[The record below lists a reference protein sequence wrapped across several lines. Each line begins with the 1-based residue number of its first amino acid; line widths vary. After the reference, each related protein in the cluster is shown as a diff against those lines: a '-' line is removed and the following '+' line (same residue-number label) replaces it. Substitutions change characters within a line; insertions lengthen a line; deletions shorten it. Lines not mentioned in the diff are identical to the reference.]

1 MKRDV
6 LLIGLAAFA
15 AACNGP
21 ATPADDKIRAAV
33 SVPPQAWLV
42 DRIGG
47 ERVEVEVMLPPGSAP
62 ATYEP
67 SPRQRLAFDRA
78 RLLVEVGH
86 PDFPFE
92 KRHLEKWLAGRSGLE
107 VVDMAEGVDFLPSK
121 EEDGHPHPEGET
133 DPHLWLSPPVMESAA
148 RRVEAALS
156 RIDPGHAELYSAR
169 LAALL
174 SDVQALDRDLA
185 ATFAGLE
192 RRRFLVQHP
201 AWGYFAAHYGLEQ
214 TAIES
219 GGKEP
224 GAASLVALAER
235 ARRDGVRVI
244 FTQRGISDRGARA
257 IAREIGARM
266 VEVDPLAYDWL
277 DNLRRVA
284 AALREALDDRGGAG

>member
-1 MKRDV
+1 MKTVVMLLSSAV
-6 LLIGLAAFA
+6 LA
-15 AACNGP
+15 AACTGP
-21 ATPADDKIRAAV
+21 PTPAAADAIRVAV

-47 ERVEVEVMLPPGSAP
+47 DRVEVTVMLPPGAFP

-78 RLLVEVGH
+78 RVYVKVGH
-86 PDFPFE
+86 PDFPLE
-92 KRHLEKWLAGRSGLE
+92 RKHLDKWLAWHPGLE
-107 VVDMAEGVDFLPSK
+107 VVDMAAGVDLLPA
-121 EEDGHPHPEGET
+121 DDAHGHPEGET
-133 DPHLWLSPPVMESAA
+133 DHHLWLSPAVMRRAA
-148 RRVEAALS
+148 RRVEEVLA
-156 RIDPGHAELYSAR
+156 RIDPGHAALYAAH
-169 LAALL
+169 LAALE
-174 SDVQALDRDLA
+174 SDVEELDRELA

-224 GAASLVALAER
+224 GAASLVALAAR

-244 FTQRGISDRGARA
+244 FTQRGVSDRGVRS
-257 IAREIGARM
+257 IAGEIGARV

-277 DNLRRVA
+277 ANLRRVA
-284 AALREALDDRGGAG
+284 AAFRDALDDRGGGG

>member
-1 MKRDV
+1 MRKDV
-6 LLIGLAAFA
+6 LLLSLAIFA
-15 AACNGP
+15 AACSGP
-21 ATPADDKIRAAV
+21 ATPADDKIRVAV

-42 DRIGG
+42 DRVGG
-47 ERVEVEVMLPPGSAP
+47 ERVEVEVMLPPGSSP

-78 RLLVEVGH
+78 RVLVEVGH

-92 KRHLEKWLAGRSGLE
+92 KRHLEKWIAGHSGLE
-107 VVDMAEGVDFLPSK
+107 VVDMAQGVDFLPAG
-121 EEDGHPHPEGET
+121 EEDDHPHPEGET
-133 DPHLWLSPPVMESAA
+133 DPHLWLSPPVMASAA
-148 RRVEAALS
+148 RRVEQALA
-156 RIDPGHAELYSAR
+156 RIDSGHAAFYASR

-174 SDVQALDRDLA
+174 SDVEDLDRELA
-185 ATFAGLE
+185 ETFAGLE

-201 AWGYFAAHYGLEQ
+201 AWGYFAAHYELEQ

-224 GAASLVALAER
+224 GPASLVALAER

-244 FTQRGISDRGARA
+244 FTQRGISDRAARA
-257 IAREIGARM
+257 LAREIGARV

-284 AALREALDDRGGAG
+284 AALRQALDEGEAGG